1 MIKVKKLTEEE
12 LLETPALNEEVNNR
26 LLSLLDEVVDT
37 ETTQDRLCE
46 IYQLGDAGI
55 KISVLQS
62 LRCPKNLY
70 ELALKDGNPAVVAM
84 GRALINLRS
93 LMRTIE

>member
-1 MIKVKKLTEEE
+1 MIEIRKFTEEE
-12 LLETPALNEEVNNR
+12 LLETPVLNEEVNNR

-37 ETTQDRLCE
+37 ETTQDRLRE
-46 IYQLGDAGI
+46 IYQLGDASI

-70 ELALKDGNPAVVAM
+70 ELAPKDGNPAVVAM
-84 GRALINLRS
+84 SRMFGERR
-93 LMRTIE
+93 